1 MKQKRGNSRKKET
14 IMNEK
19 IRNKEVRL
27 IDENGEQAGVV
38 ATAEALKRAESL
50 DLDLV
55 LISAAADIPVA
66 KIIDYG
72 KYAYEQQKKLKENK
86 ANQKQ
91 VSVKEVRVSPTID
104 IGDYNTKLAQAR
116 KFLAKGHK
124 VQFSLRFKGRM
135 ITHSELGRNTMNR
148 ILEDLKDEVIV
159 DQFPKMD
166 GRKMFLV
173 VSPVKK

>member
-1 MKQKRGNSRKKET
+1 MKNRRGNSRKKET

-38 ATAEALKRAESL
+38 ETSVALRRAEDL

-55 LISAAADIPVA
+55 LISANGDVPVA

-91 VSVKEVRVSPTID
+91 VSVRIHTSSLST
-104 IGDYNTKLAQAR
+104 
-116 KFLAKGHK
+116 
-124 VQFSLRFKGRM
+124 FSEHYF
-135 ITHSELGRNTMNR
+135 IW
-148 ILEDLKDEVIV
+148 
-159 DQFPKMD
+159 
-166 GRKMFLV
+166 
-173 VSPVKK
+173 

>member
-1 MKQKRGNSRKKET
+1 MKNRRGNSRKKET

-38 ATAEALKRAESL
+38 ETSVALRRAEDL

-55 LISAAADIPVA
+55 LISANGDVPVA

-116 KFLAKGHK
+116 KFLEKGHK

-135 ITHSELGRNTMNR
+135 ITHSEFGRNTMNR
-148 ILEDLKDEVIV
+148 ILEDLKEEVVV
-159 DQFPKMD
+159 DQYPKMD

-173 VSPVKK
+173 VSPIKK